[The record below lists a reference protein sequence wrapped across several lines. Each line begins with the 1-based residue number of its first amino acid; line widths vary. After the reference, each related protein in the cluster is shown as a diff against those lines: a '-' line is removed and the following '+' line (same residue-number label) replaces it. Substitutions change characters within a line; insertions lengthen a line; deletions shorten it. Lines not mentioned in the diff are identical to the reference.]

1 MKIINPIYDLAFKYL
16 MQNERIAKKVLSTL
30 LECKVLELTLEQQEI
45 IAVDEFRDL
54 KLYRLDFNALI
65 VNEDGTTQ
73 RVLIELQKSKLP
85 TNLLRFRSY
94 LGNIY
99 TKKETKTTSSGDEKI
114 ISYPIIAI
122 YILGYNVIDIPYL
135 AINID
140 RRITNTVTKEEIT
153 VDSDFVELLT
163 HKTRIIQVQRLGE
176 KRRSKLEQ
184 FLLLFNQ
191 AWAVK
196 DTRYIIDLKEIPA
209 SFSDVVDYLKGPVAD
224 EAFRRKL
231 EAEQE
236 IDDIFKQQEIDLKLA
251 RQQREEALKEKE
263 AAKQGEKAAKQ
274 GEKAAKQGEKAAKQ
288 GEKAAKQGEKDAQ
301 QREKDAQQQ
310 AKNALL
316 KLASYL
322 IIQNVPLE
330 EIVQQTGL
338 SKTEILELKK

>member
-1 MKIINPIYDLAFKYL
+1 MKIINPIYDYAFKYL

-30 LECKVLELTLEQQEI
+30 LECEVLELSLEQQEI

-54 KLYRLDFNALI
+54 KLYRLDFSALI
-65 VNEDGTTQ
+65 VNENGEAQ

-94 LGNIY
+94 LGNTY
-99 TKKETKTTSSGDEKI
+99 TKKETKKTNDGREKI
-114 ISYPIIAI
+114 VSYPIIAI

-140 RRITNTVTKEEIT
+140 HRITNTVTKEEVT
-153 VDSDFVELLT
+153 VNSDFVNLLN

-176 KRRSKLEQ
+176 KRRSQLEQ

-191 AWAVK
+191 TWAIK
-196 DTRYIIDLKEIPA
+196 DTRYIIDLKEIPEA
-209 SFSDVVDYLKGPVAD
+209 FSDVANYLKGPVTD

-251 RQQREEALKEKE
+251 REQKEEALKEKE
-263 AAKQGEKAAKQ
+263 I
-274 GEKAAKQGEKAAKQ
+274 
-288 GEKAAKQGEKDAQ
+288 AQ
-301 QREKDAQQQ
+301 QE
-310 AKNALL
+310 AKSALL
-316 KLASYL
+316 KLATYL
-322 IIQNVPLE
+322 VNQNTPLS

-338 SKTEILELKK
+338 SKTEVLKLKKQ